1 MKSYNPAN
9 GTLVWEG
16 IADSTSAIENKIA
29 KASKALPAWSALS
42 IEERI
47 AFLTRY
53 EDALKKNKDTLAL
66 SISLET
72 GKPLWE
78 SKTEVDAMIGKIPLS
93 IQSFLERCGNKESV
107 QGNFKLLTEYRP
119 HGIVA
124 VFGPFNFP
132 GHLPNGHIVPAL
144 LAGNVVIF
152 KPSELTPSVGELI
165 QQYLQLPD
173 GVFQVVQGGP
183 DAGKTLSFSPAIKG
197 LFFTGSASVGQILK
211 EQNLKNPGRIL
222 ALEMGG
228 NNPLIISKIHDVKA
242 AAYLTIQSAFITSG
256 QRCSA
261 ARRLILTE
269 KCPKEFLQELIRQI
283 ESIKIGSYDE
293 EPFMGPVI
301 HLEAA
306 KKLLKAQE
314 DLIDQ
319 GALGI
324 YPMRQLQEGLP
335 FVTPALID
343 VTDVPNPIDEEL
355 FGPFLQVYQVRAF
368 EDAIKIANNTAY
380 GLSAGLFSE
389 SSSEWNLFYHS
400 IKAGII
406 NWNAPLTG
414 ASSKA
419 PFGGIGKSGN
429 YRPSAYL
436 AADYC
441 SYPIA
446 SMQKPALEMPL
457 TLTPGIST

>member
-9 GTLVWEG
+9 GQLLWEG
-16 IADSTSAIENKIA
+16 IADSTSEIEHKIA
-29 KASKALPAWSALS
+29 KATRALPLWSSLS

-47 AFLTRY
+47 AFLKRY
-53 EDALKKNKDTLAL
+53 EEVLKKNKNTLAL
-66 SISLET
+66 SISKET

-107 QGNFKLLTEYRP
+107 QGNFKLFTGYRP
-119 HGIVA
+119 HGVVA

-144 LAGNVVIF
+144 LAGNVVLF

-165 QQYLQLPD
+165 QQYLKLPD

-183 DAGKTLSFSPAIKG
+183 DAGKALAGSPAIKG
-197 LFFTGSASVGQILK
+197 IFFTGSANVGQFLK
-211 EQNLKNPGRIL
+211 EQNLKTPGRIL

-228 NNPLIISKIHDVKA
+228 NNPLIISQVHDVKA

-261 ARRLILTE
+261 ARRLILTPE
-269 KCPKEFLQELIRQI
+269 CPKEFLQELIRQI
-283 ESIKIGSYDE
+283 DTIKIGSYNE

-306 KKLLKAQE
+306 KKLMKAE
-314 DLIDQ
+314 KDLIFQ
-319 GALGI
+319 GAKAI
-324 YPMRQLQEGLP
+324 YPMRQLHEGLP

-343 VTDVPNPIDEEL
+343 VTSISNPIDEEL
-355 FGPFLQVYQVRAF
+355 FGPFLQIYQASNF
-368 EDAIKIANNTAY
+368 DHAIKIANNTAY

-389 SSSEWNLFYHS
+389 SESEWNLFFNS
-400 IKAGII
+400 INAGII

-441 SYPIA
+441 SYPIS
-446 SMQKPALEMPL
+446 SMQKPALEMPQ